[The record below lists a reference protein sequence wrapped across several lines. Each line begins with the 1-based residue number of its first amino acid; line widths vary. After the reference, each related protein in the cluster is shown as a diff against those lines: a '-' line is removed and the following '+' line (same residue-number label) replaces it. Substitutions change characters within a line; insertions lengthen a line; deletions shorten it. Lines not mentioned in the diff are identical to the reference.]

1 MIGRPGTRAGVA
13 ATLVAGLVALVP
25 AAVAAEDVS
34 PETHDGPAADAP
46 VTWRQ
51 VGRDAKYVFGR
62 PAHLDGRGW
71 TRLGVSIGIGAGL
84 YAVRDEVRDFARDH
98 DAQTP
103 EGVLDGARL
112 MGRTAAPL
120 LVAGGFFIAGMAR
133 DSARAKETGSVVLE
147 TLTFASAITGVS
159 QRILATQRPRK
170 GDDIVWFG
178 SGGGHSVSG
187 DVTVAASLLAPIIDR
202 YLLVGENDGGGARA
216 WKRTGAWAMYSTVGL
231 VALQRIHAD
240 AHYLPDVYF
249 GYLNGLM
256 VGKMIVDSRKGGR
269 EWRDTRRAHRVEVS
283 LSPAGVTIAWPSRPA
298 PVDEAPGRR

>member
-1 MIGRPGTRAGVA
+1 VTARSGRRAGA
-13 ATLVAGLVALVP
+13 AAAFIAGLVAILP
-25 AAVAAEDVS
+25 AAAAEDA
-34 PETHDGPAADAP
+34 PQEPHDGPAADAP

-71 TRLGVSIGIGAGL
+71 TRLGVSIGLGAGL
-84 YAVRDEVRDFARDH
+84 YAVRDEVRDFAHDH
-98 DAQTP
+98 DDQTP
-103 EGVLDGARL
+103 GGVLDTARL

-120 LVAGGFFIAGMAR
+120 LVAGGFFLAGAVG
-133 DSARAKETGSVVLE
+133 DSARARETGSVVLE

-187 DVTVAASLLAPIIDR
+187 DVTVAASMLAPIIDR
-202 YLLVGENDGGGARA
+202 YLLVDENDGGGARA
-216 WKRTGAWAMYSTVGL
+216 WKRIGAGAMYGTVGL
-231 VALQRIHAD
+231 VALQRIHAE

-269 EWRDTRRAHRVEVS
+269 EWRDERRARRVEVA
-283 LSPAGVTIAWPSRPA
+283 LSPAGVSIAWPSRPA
-298 PVDEAPGRR
+298 PGGEGSGRR

>member
-1 MIGRPGTRAGVA
+1 MRAGA
-13 ATLVAGLVALVP
+13 AAALVAGLIAMLP
-25 AAVAAEDVS
+25 AAAAAEDAM
-34 PETHDGPAADAP
+34 PEAHDGPSADAP

-71 TRLGVSIGIGAGL
+71 TRLGVSIGLGAGL
-84 YAVRDEVRDFARDH
+84 YSVRDEVRDFARDH
-98 DAQTP
+98 DDQTP

-120 LVAGGFFIAGMAR
+120 LVAGGFFIAGAVG

-170 GDDIVWFG
+170 GDDVVWFG

-202 YLLVGENDGGGARA
+202 YLLVDENDSGGVRA
-216 WKRTGAWAMYSTVGL
+216 WKRTGAWAMYGTVGL
-231 VALQRIHAD
+231 VGLQRIHAD

-269 EWRDTRRAHRVEVS
+269 EWRDERRARRVDVA
-283 LSPAGVTIAWPSRPA
+283 LSPGGVTIAWPSRPA
-298 PVDEAPGRR
+298 PVDEAFSRR